1 MTEEAIRLDQVC
13 LWRRTQEEFSYNL
26 KKTVLSVF
34 EGQYRQPA
42 KKLVLDKIDLVVEKG
57 EKIGIIGSNG
67 AGKSTLLK
75 VISGILQPTKG
86 TVRVRGHIAPLIE
99 LGAGFDTEISVI
111 DNILL
116 YGVLLGFSREEM
128 KERIES
134 ILDFAELEEYRFVP
148 VKGLSSGMVARL
160 GFAIA
165 TDVQPDI
172 LILDEVLSVGDESFK
187 NKCQKRIEKFW
198 EDHVTIL
205 VVSHSMEFI
214 AKSCDKVIW
223 LNKGHINLSG
233 DAETVIKS
241 YLVSA
246 MGDDLES
253 IDQASQNSISEHSE
267 MGWEQSIDFPVR
279 RDEVIIHE
287 FSITQDGTSLPVYDS
302 GKPIDIKI
310 CFEVEEDLT
319 LFRIGIFLRASTGE
333 CIFKSFNTDWNPEFE
348 NLAKGKYI
356 CKGQI
361 PPKLI
366 VAGNFIIELH
376 SSRFCVKNY
385 EMEEILRFR
394 VFTKFPSDYNINHPD
409 EQVFGSIL
417 INPNWALKFLQ

>member
-1 MTEEAIRLDQVC
+1 MEEVIRLDQVC

-75 VISGILQPTKG
+75 VISGILQPTNG

-99 LGAGFDTEISVI
+99 LGAGFDPEISVV

-116 YGVLLGFSREEM
+116 YGVLLGLSREEM

-246 MGDDLES
+246 TGDDLENGNHTPKKG
-253 IDQASQNSISEHSE
+253 IIE
-267 MGWEQSIDFPVR
+267 GIQSIKFPIQ
-279 RDEVIIHE
+279 RDEVTIHE
-287 FSITQDGTSLPVYDS
+287 FSVTQEAENVSEYDAS
-302 GKPIDIKI
+302 KPIDIKI
-310 CFEVEEDLT
+310 CFEIDEDLT
-319 LFRIGIFLRASTGE
+319 LFRMGIFLRSITGE
-333 CIFKSFNTDWNPEFE
+333 CIFRSLIADWNPEFE
-348 NLAKGKYI
+348 NLVKGKYI
-356 CKGQI
+356 CEGQI
-361 PPKLI
+361 PARLV
-366 VAGNFIIELH
+366 VAGTFVVELH
-376 SSRFCVKNY
+376 SSRFCIKNY
-385 EMEEILRFR
+385 AMEEVLRLSI
-394 VFTKFPSDYNINHPD
+394 VTKFPSDYNIIYPD
-409 EQVFGSIL
+409 EQVFGSVF
-417 INPNWALKFLQ
+417 INSNWSLKFLQ

>member
-1 MTEEAIRLDQVC
+1 MEEAIRLDQVC

-34 EGQYRQPA
+34 EGQYQQPA

-75 VISGILQPTKG
+75 VISGILKPTTG
-86 TVRVRGHIAPLIE
+86 TVRVRGQIAPLIE
-99 LGAGFDTEISVI
+99 LGAGFDPEISVV

-116 YGVLLGFSREEM
+116 YGVLLGLSREEM

-134 ILDFAELEEYRFVP
+134 ILDFADLEDYRFVP

-165 TDVQPDI
+165 TDVKPDI

-187 NKCQKRIEKFW
+187 NKCQKRIDKFW

-214 AKSCDKVIW
+214 AKSCDKAIW

-246 MGDDLES
+246 VGDDLES
-253 IDQASQNSISEHSE
+253 SSQTP
-267 MGWEQSIDFPVR
+267 EQSIIERIQSIEFPISS
-279 RDEVIIHE
+279 DEVTIHE
-287 FSITQDGTSLPVYDS
+287 FSLTQKGVNVSEYDG
-302 GKPIDIKI
+302 GKTIDIKI
-310 CFEVEEDLT
+310 GFEIEEDLT
-319 LFRIGIFLRASTGE
+319 LFRMGIFLRSITGE
-333 CIFKSFNTDWNPEFE
+333 CIFRHLIADWKADFE
-348 NLAKGKYI
+348 SLKKGRYI
-356 CKGQI
+356 CMGQI
-361 PPKLI
+361 PPNLI
-366 VAGNFIIELH
+366 AAGSYIIELH
-376 SSRFCVKNY
+376 SSRYGIKDYSFGDLIRALMV
-385 EMEEILRFR
+385 
-394 VFTKFPSDYNINHPD
+394 VKFPYTYNTAHTD
-409 EQVFGSIL
+409 EQAFGSII
-417 INPNWALKFLQ
+417 INSNWQLTAI